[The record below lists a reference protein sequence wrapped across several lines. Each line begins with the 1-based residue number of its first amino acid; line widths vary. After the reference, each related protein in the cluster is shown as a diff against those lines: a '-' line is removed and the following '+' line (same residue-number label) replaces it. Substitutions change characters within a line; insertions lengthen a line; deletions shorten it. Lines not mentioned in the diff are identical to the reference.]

1 MFFWLNIIHPLVY
14 MYFPYISIVV
24 GILVLVLFASF
35 FRVPPLVVLIV
46 GHVFPIISYLSYR
59 EIVGLDLPPQATAM
73 IPDFVYSYR
82 IVPFLA
88 VFTVIYYI
96 SATLTL
102 LLSQKYIHK
111 HNAELMVMML
121 ATYGASVLVI
131 TTSSLITLYLA
142 VEMLAILSYI
152 MMGMYRP
159 NGRTLE
165 AILKYFLM
173 GLVGTAFMLMGLS
186 ILMYVAPL
194 PSTELFRTLIPIL
207 ESKGVGEIENY
218 ARVFTIGFVLFMTGL
233 LFKIAVVPF
242 HAWSVDVYQA
252 VPSSMLIFVGML
264 PKLPI
269 IIFILFIILNLNP
282 QYMATLGYVILTSQL
297 TIALLF
303 TVVLSLV
310 LPPVM
315 ALVQT
320 SVKRLLGYSSIF
332 NVGIIVMM
340 IITGATDM
348 NILSYIF
355 AYTVAL
361 IGAFIILDRLE
372 DNNMDV
378 TFDALSGLFYRSKF
392 YAIAMTTFL
401 FSMLGMPLTMGFWVK
416 VTALKNIVVPD
427 GTVLTLLVV
436 AFLLGTIVLIT
447 AYVRTVGTM
456 FFHGTGV
463 IVSYKGADSS
473 RYEQGMQVLS
483 PIAENAGANANADYN
498 TIHLADEPMV
508 AKVAVVGIG
517 VYIILGAVYPNAI
530 TLFQFLV

>member
-1 MFFWLNIIHPLVY
+1 MFFWLSSIHPLVY

-24 GILVLVLFASF
+24 GVLVLVLLASF
-35 FRVPPLVVLIV
+35 LRVSPLAVLII
-46 GHVFPIISYLSYR
+46 GHVFPIISYLSYKD
-59 EIVGLDLPPQATAM
+59 IVGLDLPAEILAM
-73 IPDFVYSYR
+73 TPDFVYSYR

-88 VFTVIYYI
+88 MFTVLYYI
-96 SATLTL
+96 SSTLTV

-186 ILMYVAPL
+186 TLMYVAPI

-207 ESKGVGEIENY
+207 ESKGVEGFENY
-218 ARVFTIGFVLFMTGL
+218 ARIFTIGFVLFMTGL

-269 IIFILFIILNLNP
+269 IIFILFIILNLNLD
-282 QYMATLGYVILTSQL
+282 YVAMVGYAGLISKIIV
-297 TIALLF
+297 ALLF
-303 TVVLSLV
+303 TVVLSLA
-310 LPPVM
+310 LPPAM

-340 IITGATDM
+340 ILTGATDM

-361 IGAFIILDRLE
+361 LGAFIVLDRLE

-378 TFDALSGLFYRSKF
+378 SLDALSGLFYRSKF
-392 YAIAMTTFL
+392 YAIALTTFL

-416 VTALKNIVVPD
+416 IAALKNIVIPD

-436 AFLLGTIVLIT
+436 AFLIGTIVLIA

-456 FFHGTGV
+456 FFYSTGV
-463 IVSYKGADSS
+463 VVSYKGDDSS
-473 RYEQGMQVLS
+473 QYTQGMNVLA
-483 PIAENAGANANADYN
+483 PTAENAGTNANADYN

-508 AKVAVVGIG
+508 AKVVVFTIG
-517 VYIILGAVYPNAI
+517 VYVLLGAVYPNAI
-530 TLFQFLV
+530 TLFHFLV